1 MNGILSPLSHEIV
14 SQFVIPAKF
23 AHGGREPG
31 SRKKA
36 IA

>member
-1 MNGILSPLSHEIV
+1 MAFLNPFSHEIV
-14 SQFVIPAKF
+14 SQFVIPATF
-23 AHGGREPG
+23 AHGEREPG

>member
-1 MNGILSPLSHEIV
+1 MAPLNPFSHEIV
-14 SQFVIPAKF
+14 LQFFIPAKF

>member
-1 MNGILSPLSHEIV
+1 MAPLNPFSHEIV
-14 SQFVIPAKF
+14 LQFVIPAKF